1 MARHSLPSSVQN
13 RFVSAA
19 SVERR
24 VAELREKIEKAN
36 YEYHV
41 LDLPTIA
48 DEAYDALM
56 RELQSLESAHPELVT
71 PESPTQRVGAPASTR
86 FAPVE
91 HAAPMLSL
99 SNAFNEEELRA
110 FDQRVRKLLGRDDV
124 GYVCELKIDGL
135 AMNLT
140 YLDGKF
146 VQGATR
152 GDGFVGEDVTG
163 NLRTIKSIP
172 LSLREPVKGRVDV
185 RGEVYLPTASFDATN
200 KERAERGEPLF
211 ANPRN
216 AAAGAVRQLDPKA
229 TAKRNLAMW
238 AYSAAGLEVASQREL
253 LKRLRKLGLRVNPHW
268 GTAGTLDDVIRFI
281 GDWKEKRHTLDYGT
295 DGVVVKVDRFADQE
309 RLGYVAR
316 SPRWATAFKFP
327 AEQAT
332 TTIED
337 ILLYVGRMGTLTPVA
352 ALAPVLVGGTTVK
365 RATLHNLDEVRR
377 LDVRKGDRV
386 VIQRA
391 GDVIPEV
398 VRVETDA
405 REKGTTYPE
414 FDMPARCPVC
424 EGPVIHPE
432 GEVAYYCGNPL
443 CPAKSGQRIGHFVS
457 RGGMDIEGVGWA
469 LVTQLQ
475 EKGLVTDPA
484 DLFFLTKEQLL
495 ELDRFAEKSATNI
508 YERIHAAKRRPLS
521 RILLALGI
529 RHVGDSTA
537 DDLARWLAER
547 LPKDA
552 DLGAVFEVLRSVSVD
567 ELQSIEGIGGVV
579 AESIKEYFAR
589 PEEQE
594 FLEKLVR
601 AGITPV
607 MPAPRPSTATGP
619 FAGKTVVFTGTLER
633 RSREDAEAL
642 VRSLGGKITGTV
654 SAKTDLVVAGPGA
667 GSKLEKANKIGVR
680 VVDEETFEGMLP

>member
-1 MARHSLPSSVQN
+1 VATGPQK
-13 RFVSAA
+13 
-19 SVERR
+19 R

-36 YEYHV
+36 YEYHI
-41 LDLPTIA
+41 LDQPTIS

-56 RELQSLESAHPELVT
+56 RELQSLEEANPELVT
-71 PESPTQRVGAPASTR
+71 PESPTQRVGASPSAR
-86 FAPVE
+86 FAPVR

-99 SNAFNEEELRA
+99 SNAFDLEELRA
-110 FDQRVRKLLGRDDV
+110 FDQRVRRLLGRDDV

-135 AMNLT
+135 AVNLT
-140 YLDGKF
+140 YVDGKF

-152 GDGFVGEDVTG
+152 GDGLVGEDVSA
-163 NLRTIKSIP
+163 NLRAIRSVP
-172 LSLREPVKGRVDV
+172 LTLREPVKGRIDV
-185 RGEVYLPTASFDATN
+185 RGEVYLPTASFEATN

-238 AYSAAGLEVASQREL
+238 AYSAAGIEVESQHELLERLRALGVRVNTHQRIATSVDEVA
-253 LKRLRKLGLRVNPHW
+253 
-268 GTAGTLDDVIRFI
+268 AFI
-281 GDWKEKRHTLDYGT
+281 AEWTEKRHELDYGT
-295 DGVVVKVDRFADQE
+295 DGVVVKIDRVADQE

-316 SPRWATAFKFP
+316 SPRWAIAFKFP

-332 TTIED
+332 TTVED
-337 ILLYVGRMGTLTPVA
+337 ILVYVGRMGTLTPVA
-352 ALAPVLVGGTTVK
+352 ALAPVLVGGTTVR

-405 REKGTTYPE
+405 REKGKKYPQ

-432 GEVAYYCGNPL
+432 GEVAYYCGNPA
-443 CPAKSGQRIGHFVS
+443 CPAKGGQRIGHFVS

-469 LVTQLQ
+469 LVSQLMDR
-475 EKGLVTDPA
+475 GLVSDPA
-484 DLFFLTKEQLL
+484 DLFFVTKEQLL
-495 ELDRFAEKSATNI
+495 ALDRFAERSATNI
-508 YERIHAAKRRPLS
+508 YERIQAARERPLT

-529 RHVGDSTA
+529 RHVGESTA
-537 DDLARWLAER
+537 DDLAHWLAAR
-547 LPKDA
+547 LPRGA
-552 DLGAVFEVLRSVSVD
+552 DLGAVFDSLRAATVE
-567 ELQSIEGIGGVV
+567 ELQSIEGIGAVV
-579 AESIKEYFAR
+579 AESIHEYFAR
-589 PEEQE
+589 TEERG
-594 FLEKLVR
+594 FLDKLVR
-601 AGITPV
+601 AKIRPI
-607 MPAPRPSTATGP
+607 MPEPRKKAEGP

-633 RSREDAEAL
+633 RSREEAEAA
-642 VRSLGGKITGTV
+642 VRSLGGKVAGSV
-654 SAKTDLVVAGPGA
+654 SAKTDIVVAGPGA
-667 GSKLEKANKIGVR
+667 GSKLEKAKTLGVK
-680 VVDEETFEGMLP
+680 VVDEGTFDDMLR

>member
-1 MARHSLPSSVQN
+1 MPASSKEQ
-13 RFVSAA
+13 
-19 SVERR
+19 R

-41 LDLPTIA
+41 LDRPTIA

-56 RELQSLESAHPELVT
+56 RELQSLEAAHPELVT

-86 FAPVE
+86 FAPVQ

-99 SNAFNEEELRA
+99 SNAFDEAELRA

-135 AMNLT
+135 AINLT
-140 YLDGKF
+140 YEDGKF

-152 GDGFVGEDVTG
+152 GDGFVGEDVTA

-172 LSLREPVKGRVDV
+172 LTFREKVPGRVDV
-185 RGEVYLPTASFDATN
+185 RGEVYLPTASFEATN
-200 KERAERGEPLF
+200 QERAERGEPLF

-216 AAAGAVRQLDPKA
+216 AAAGAVRQLDPSA
-229 TAKRNLAMW
+229 TSKRNLAMW
-238 AYSAAGLEVASQREL
+238 SYSAAGLDVKSQHELLERLREL
-253 LKRLRKLGLRVNPHW
+253 GVRTNPHW
-268 GTAGTLDDVIRFI
+268 KPAKDVDEVLAFVAAWR
-281 GDWKEKRHTLDYGT
+281 DKRHDLDYGT
-295 DGVVVKVDRFADQE
+295 DGVVVKVDRIEDQE
-309 RLGYVAR
+309 RLGFVSR
-316 SPRWATAFKFP
+316 SPKWAIAFKFP

-332 TTIED
+332 TTVED
-337 ILLYVGRMGTLTPVA
+337 IKVYVGRTGVFTPVA
-352 ALAPVLVGGTTVK
+352 WLAPVIVGGTTVR

-377 LDVRKGDRV
+377 LDVRVGDRV

-398 VRVETDA
+398 VRVEHEA
-405 REKGTTYPE
+405 REKGKDYPE

-424 EGPVIHPE
+424 AGPVIHPE
-432 GEVAYYCGNPL
+432 GEVAYYCGNPT

-475 EKGLVTDPA
+475 EKGLVSDPA
-484 DLFFLTKEQLL
+484 DLFFLKKEQLV
-495 ELDRFAEKSATNI
+495 ELDRFAEKSASNI
-508 YERIHAAKRRPLS
+508 YERIQAAKRRPLS

-529 RHVGDSTA
+529 RHVGDTTA
-537 DDLARWLAER
+537 DDLAHWLADR
-547 LPKDA
+547 LSKDA
-552 DLGAVFEVLRSVSVD
+552 DLGAVLEILRSVSVE

-579 AESIKEYFAR
+579 ADSIKEYFSR

-594 FLEKLVR
+594 FLDKLVR
-601 AGITPV
+601 AGIVPV
-607 MPAPRPSTATGP
+607 MPAPRPSTAAGP
-619 FAGKTVVFTGTLER
+619 FAGKT
-633 RSREDAEAL
+633 
-642 VRSLGGKITGTV
+642 
-654 SAKTDLVVAGPGA
+654 
-667 GSKLEKANKIGVR
+667 
-680 VVDEETFEGMLP
+680 

>member
-1 MARHSLPSSVQN
+1 MATTSG
-13 RFVSAA
+13 
-19 SVERR
+19 EKR

-41 LDLPTIA
+41 LDQPTIA

-56 RELQSLESAHPELVT
+56 RELQSLEAAHPELVT

-86 FAPVE
+86 FAPVQ

-135 AMNLT
+135 AINLT
-140 YLDGKF
+140 YVDGKF

-152 GDGFVGEDVTG
+152 GDGLVGEDVTG
-163 NLRTIKSIP
+163 NLRTIRSIP
-172 LSLREPVKGRVDV
+172 LTLREPIKGRIDV
-185 RGEVYLPTASFDATN
+185 RGEVYLPTASFEATN
-200 KERAERGEPLF
+200 KERVERGEPAF

-238 AYSAAGLEVASQREL
+238 AYSAAGLNVTSQSEL
-253 LKRLRKLGLRVNPHW
+253 LETLDRLGLRVNPDRR
-268 GTAGTLDDVIRFI
+268 AAKTLDEVIQFI
-281 GDWKEKRHTLDYGT
+281 VECKEKRHSLRYGT
-295 DGVVVKVDRFADQE
+295 DGVVVKVDKIADQE

-316 SPRWATAFKFP
+316 NPRWATAFKFP

-332 TTIED
+332 TTIDD
-337 ILLYVGRMGTLTPVA
+337 ILVYVGRMGTLTPVA

-386 VIQRA
+386 IIQRA

-398 VRVETDA
+398 VRVETEA
-405 REKGTTYPE
+405 REKGKDYPE

-424 EGPVIHPE
+424 DGPVIHPE
-432 GEVAYYCGNPL
+432 GEVAYYCGNPT

-495 ELDRFAEKSATNI
+495 DLDRFAEKSATNI
-508 YERIHAAKRRPLS
+508 YERIQAAKRRPLS

-537 DDLARWLAER
+537 DDLAQWLATR
-547 LPKDA
+547 LPRDA
-552 DLGAVFEVLRSVSVD
+552 DLGAVCEVLRRVSVD

-579 AESIKEYFAR
+579 AESIKDYFSR

-607 MPAPRPSTATGP
+607 MPAARAAAVAGP

-642 VRSLGGKITGTV
+642 VRSLGGKITGSV
-654 SAKTDLVVAGPGA
+654 SPKTDLVVAGPGA

-680 VVDEETFEGMLP
+680 VVDEDTFDGMLP

>member
-1 MARHSLPSSVQN
+1 MPASSH
-13 RFVSAA
+13 
-19 SVERR
+19 EKR

-41 LDLPTIA
+41 LDRPTIA

-56 RELQSLESAHPELVT
+56 RELQSVEAAHPELVT

-86 FAPVE
+86 FAPVQ

-99 SNAFNEEELRA
+99 SNAFDEAELRA

-135 AMNLT
+135 AINLT
-140 YLDGKF
+140 YEDGRF

-152 GDGFVGEDVTG
+152 GDGLVGEDVTG
-163 NLRTIKSIP
+163 NLRTIRSIP

-185 RGEVYLPTASFDATN
+185 RGEVYLPTASFNATN

-238 AYSAAGLEVASQREL
+238 SYSAAGLEVGSQKEL
-253 LKRLRKLGLRVNPHW
+253 LEKLQKLGVRVNAHW
-268 GTAGTLDDVIRFI
+268 RTAATLDDVIRFI
-281 GDWKEKRHTLDYGT
+281 EEWKEKRHTLDYGT
-295 DGVVVKVDRFADQE
+295 DGVVVKVDKIADQE

-337 ILLYVGRMGTLTPVA
+337 ILVYVGRMGTLTPVA

-405 REKGTTYPE
+405 REKGKKYPV
-414 FDMPARCPVC
+414 FDMPERCPVC
-424 EGPVIHPE
+424 DGPVIHPE
-432 GEVAYYCGNPL
+432 GEVAYYCGNPS

-475 EKGLVTDPA
+475 EKGLVADPA

-495 ELDRFAEKSATNI
+495 ELDRFAEKSASNI
-508 YERIHAAKRRPLS
+508 YERIEAAKRRPLS

-529 RHVGDSTA
+529 RHVGESTA

-547 LPKDA
+547 LPKHA
-552 DLGAVFEVLRSVSVD
+552 DLGAVFGVLRSVSVD

-579 AESIKEYFAR
+579 AESIKDYFSR

-594 FLEKLVR
+594 FLDKLVR
-601 AGITPV
+601 AGVTPA
-607 MPAPRPSTATGP
+607 MPAPRPQTATGP

-654 SAKTDLVVAGPGA
+654 STKTDLVVAGPGA

-680 VVDEETFEGMLP
+680 VVDEKTFEGMLP

>member
-1 MARHSLPSSVQN
+1 MPSSN
-13 RFVSAA
+13 EKRAA
-19 SVERR
+19 D
-24 VAELREKIEKAN
+24 LREKIEKAN

-41 LDLPTIA
+41 LDQPTIA

-56 RELQSLESAHPELVT
+56 HELQALEGAHPELVT
-71 PESPTQRVGAPASTR
+71 PESPTQRVGAPASSR
-86 FAPVE
+86 FAPVQ

-99 SNAFNEEELRA
+99 SNAFDETELRA
-110 FDQRVRKLLGRDDV
+110 FDQRVRKLLGRDDI

-135 AMNLT
+135 AINLT
-140 YLDGKF
+140 YEDGRF

-152 GDGFVGEDVTG
+152 GDGLVGEDVTG
-163 NLRTIKSIP
+163 NLRTIRSIP
-172 LSLREPVKGRVDV
+172 LSLREPVKGRVDI
-185 RGEVYLPTASFDATN
+185 RGEVYLPTASFEATN
-200 KERAERGEPLF
+200 KERAERGEPTF

-238 AYSAAGLEVASQREL
+238 SYSAAGLEVGSQKEL
-253 LKRLRKLGLRVNPHW
+253 LERLQKLGARVNPHW
-268 GTAGTLDDVIRFI
+268 RTAATLDEVIRFI
-281 GDWKEKRHTLDYGT
+281 EEWKEKRHTLDYGT
-295 DGVVVKVDRFADQE
+295 DGVVVKVDKIADQE

-316 SPRWATAFKFP
+316 NPRWATAFKFP

-337 ILLYVGRMGTLTPVA
+337 ILVYVGRMGTLTPVA

-365 RATLHNLDEVRR
+365 RATLHNLDEVHR

-398 VRVETDA
+398 VRVQTDA
-405 REKGTTYPE
+405 REKGKEYPE
-414 FDMPARCPVC
+414 FDMPAKCPVC
-424 EGPVIHPE
+424 GGDVIHPE
-432 GEVAYYCGNPL
+432 GEVAYYCGNPV

-475 EKGLVTDPA
+475 EKGLVSDPA

-495 ELDRFAEKSATNI
+495 ELDRFAEKSASNI
-508 YERIHAAKRRPLS
+508 YERIQAAKRRPLS

-537 DDLARWLAER
+537 DDLARWLAAR
-547 LPKDA
+547 LSKDA
-552 DLGAVFEVLRSVSVD
+552 DLGSVFAALRAASVE
-567 ELQSIEGIGGVV
+567 ELQAVEGIGPVV
-579 AESIKEYFAR
+579 AESLADFFASDS
-589 PEEQE
+589 EQT
-594 FLEKLVR
+594 LLDKLVR
-601 AGITPV
+601 AGIVPV
-607 MPAPRPSTATGP
+607 MPAPRPSAAAGP

-633 RSREDAEAL
+633 RSREEAEAL
-642 VRSLGGKITGTV
+642 VRSLGGKITGSV

-680 VVDEETFEGMLP
+680 VVDEETFDGMLP